1 MSNEKFTEED
11 LIAEEPKMKK
21 KTSARSNQREIDL
34 SSPEQETTDEPFI
47 DPSKVH
53 PEILQKFL
61 DDYRLKKEDLPYL
74 HSMEDVIN
82 LFNIRVAK
90 ELDEEED
97 PFSERTMGIINS
109 YHL

>member
-1 MSNEKFTEED
+1 MTNEKFTEDD
-11 LIAEEPKMKK
+11 LIAEEPKKE
-21 KTSARSNQREIDL
+21 ARTNPNERHIDL
-34 SSPEQETTDEPFI
+34 SSPEQETPDEPFI

-90 ELDEEED
+90 ELEEEED